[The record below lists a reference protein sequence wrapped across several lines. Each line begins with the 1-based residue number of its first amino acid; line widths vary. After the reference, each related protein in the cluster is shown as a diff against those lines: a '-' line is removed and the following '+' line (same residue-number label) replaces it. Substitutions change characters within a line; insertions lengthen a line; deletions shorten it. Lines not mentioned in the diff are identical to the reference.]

1 MNAQGTAS
9 QRIVEPV
16 SVNGGY
22 LHGYDHQRDE
32 LRTFAL
38 HRITAVSAL
47 PDDATD
53 PETGALRADAF
64 PEG

>member
-1 MNAQGTAS
+1 M
-9 QRIVEPV
+9 
-16 SVNGGY
+16 
-22 LHGYDHQRDE
+22 
-32 LRTFAL
+32 RTFAL

-47 PDDATD
+47 PDDAAD